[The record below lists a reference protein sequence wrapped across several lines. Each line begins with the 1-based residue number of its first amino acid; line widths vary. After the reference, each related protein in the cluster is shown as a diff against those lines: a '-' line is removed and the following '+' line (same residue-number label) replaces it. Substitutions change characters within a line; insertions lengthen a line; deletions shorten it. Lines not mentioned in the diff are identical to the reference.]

1 MVIQLNMVANQR
13 TFIPFVFLFS
23 FLSLHL
29 DAAFENVGLSARP
42 MGMGGSYTA
51 LAKGT
56 NAIIWNPAGLVD
68 ASRPEMGLNYFE
80 IHDLVNYSFISL
92 AIPVQSN
99 RGIGFGLLSS
109 SDLEELYQELVFDI
123 SIAQKVWKT
132 LQIGLNCEFLSSSA
146 SIGEIRVGSGRGV
159 ALDIGARY
167 TMQENQVMIGLKLPN
182 LISRVNY
189 NRRKL
194 KNAEAKSY
202 HEILNREFGIGV
214 AIKLGLLSEK
224 MAGSILAIDYANGA
238 PLIGLEYLIQG
249 VNIQLGYRFTNG
261 ISHGPTVGFGYQ
273 LNSFRVDYAY
283 VNGKYGTST
292 SVFSVT
298 IYDLGF

>member
-1 MVIQLNMVANQR
+1 
-13 TFIPFVFLFS
+13 
-23 FLSLHL
+23 
-29 DAAFENVGLSARP
+29 
-42 MGMGGSYTA
+42 
-51 LAKGT
+51 
-56 NAIIWNPAGLVD
+56 
-68 ASRPEMGLNYFE
+68 
-80 IHDLVNYSFISL
+80 
-92 AIPVQSN
+92 
-99 RGIGFGLLSS
+99 
-109 SDLEELYQELVFDI
+109 
-123 SIAQKVWKT
+123 
-132 LQIGLNCEFLSSSA
+132 
-146 SIGEIRVGSGRGV
+146 
-159 ALDIGARY
+159 
-167 TMQENQVMIGLKLPN
+167 MIGLKLPN

-202 HEILNREFGIGV
+202 HEILNREFGFGV